1 MVGMDQVV
9 CRECVEVVFIDHS
22 MVYDH
27 VVLQF
32 RGGKS
37 VRILESTSNET
48 HALRFSVGPLRR
60 FAKQGKHSPA
70 EFTAADG
77 RKSSKN

>member
-37 VRILESTSNET
+37 ARALESTSNSQDPSQIEQILFV
-48 HALRFSVGPLRR
+48 ASLGGWRR
-60 FAKQGKHSPA
+60 RYSRPNGSY
-70 EFTAADG
+70 G
-77 RKSSKN
+77 